1 MGLRGRVPGCG
12 HTAQRSGDEPGEAC
26 RDDGEDIL
34 DREHRGQGDPN
45 AIGRFGDLGDELD
58 QPVAQGVELDHAP
71 GRAFWHEALE
81 GPEQPIGGAMQK
93 EPDLVG
99 AGSRAGGPIGGQVKL
114 FSRFSIRPLWQYVR
128 S

>member
-1 MGLRGRVPGCG
+1 MAR
-12 HTAQRSGDEPGEAC
+12 RSGDEPGEAR

-34 DREHRGQGDPN
+34 DREHRGQGDSN
-45 AIGRFGDLGDELD
+45 AIDRFGDLGDELD
-58 QPVAQGVELDHAP
+58 QPVAQRVELDHAP
-71 GRAFWHEALE
+71 GRALRHEALE
-81 GPEQPIGGAMQK
+81 RPEQPIGGPMQK

-114 FSRFSIRPLWQYVR
+114 FSRFSIRPLWQYFR

>member
-12 HTAQRSGDEPGEAC
+12 HTAQRSGDEPGEAR

-58 QPVAQGVELDHAP
+58 QPVAQGVEL
-71 GRAFWHEALE
+71 GE
-81 GPEQPIGGAMQK
+81 
-93 EPDLVG
+93 
-99 AGSRAGGPIGGQVKL
+99 
-114 FSRFSIRPLWQYVR
+114 RFGMRLWNVQ
-128 S
+128 SSQ